1 MSPSPLPCLT
11 KAAKGTAE
19 TSSRPMRFSLGKWVR
34 LSFRVGVVWLV
45 LALFS
50 PGAWAEP
57 RSVIDHDG
65 LSAAILVET
74 NRERVSRG
82 LHPLKQD
89 MRLARAADGHTK
101 FLVLAGGLRHHSFLP
116 GRETVE
122 ARVRAEGLRASALSE
137 NLALLPIRS
146 PAVRELVEGGE
157 VEGVEGEETD
167 LRIEQIAAKFVR
179 AWLDSPRHRAN
190 LLSPNFTHLGSAVQT
205 GVGPAAVTHVYSTQ
219 VFARL

>member
-1 MSPSPLPCLT
+1 
-11 KAAKGTAE
+11 
-19 TSSRPMRFSLGKWVR
+19 MRFSPGKWVR
-34 LSFRVGVVWLV
+34 QPLRVGAIWLV
-45 LALFS
+45 LILFS
-50 PGAWAEP
+50 PGVWAEP
-57 RSVIDHDG
+57 QPVIDHDG
-65 LSAAILVET
+65 LSAAILAET
-74 NRERVSRG
+74 NRERIARG

-89 MRLARAADGHTK
+89 MRLVRAADGHTK

-146 PAVRELVEGGE
+146 PAVREPAEGGE
-157 VEGVEGEETD
+157 VEVMDGEETD
-167 LRIEQIAAKFVR
+167 LRVEKIAEKFVR

-205 GVGPAAVTHVYSTQ
+205 GVGPAAVTHLYSTQ